1 MIEYLNHF
9 FSIYNL
15 LLCLNFLLFGILAI
29 KTRQKTHVTLMVY
42 LLVIVVI
49 QFYSG
54 YLSFQGIHNTHISHF
69 YFILQFLILGYFY
82 YNIFNQTF
90 QKNLIKYS
98 MIFCLFILGV
108 QYAIYPEMF
117 FKFNNLEIFLTSYLL
132 IIYSLFHFY
141 NLLSAK
147 KYYLYLNIGVFFYLF
162 GSTILFL
169 LANLSIV
176 VDLKGINAILNIVLF
191 LFYHIFI
198 FIEWTQLY
206 FKKEKSNPKKVI
218 YGI

>member
-9 FSIYNL
+9 FSIYNQ
-15 LLCLNFLLFGILAI
+15 LLCLNFLLFVLLAI
-29 KTRQKTHVTLMVY
+29 KTRKKTHLILMVY

-54 YLSFQGIHNTHISHF
+54 YLAFQGIHNTHISHF
-69 YFILQFLILGYFY
+69 YFVLQFLILGYFY

-90 QKNLIKYS
+90 QKNIIKYS
-98 MIFCLFILGV
+98 MILCLLILGV
-108 QYAIYPEMF
+108 QFAIYPEMY

-147 KYYLYLNIGVFFYLF
+147 KSFLYFNIGVFFYLF
-162 GSTILFL
+162 GSTVLFL

-176 VDLKGINAILNIVLF
+176 VDLKGINAILNKVLF

-198 FIEWTQLY
+198 FTEWTQLY
-206 FKKEKSNPKKVI
+206 FKKEKSNPKKMTH
-218 YGI
+218 GI